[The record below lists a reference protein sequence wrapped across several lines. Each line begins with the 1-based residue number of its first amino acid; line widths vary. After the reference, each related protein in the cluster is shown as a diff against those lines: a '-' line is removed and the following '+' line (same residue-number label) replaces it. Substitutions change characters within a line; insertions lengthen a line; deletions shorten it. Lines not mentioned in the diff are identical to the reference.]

1 MRFYQL
7 LLPIFIGLHLKSYQA
22 LVTYKSTLP
31 LNAIKPDAG
40 LKLIKESIKKDTNFE
55 KGITICIRFNFLALG
70 EWSPLFTHDVGLA
83 TDWHSLYAQSMFF
96 ARVGYKKTFFIFGT
110 MASIVKDVDSNTFL
124 LWSTNRWH
132 SICVACDRTNS
143 HITFVKVIKC
153 AMYFLFIQVLWQYGL
168 WSFQAGGTKLE

>member
-7 LLPIFIGLHLKSYQA
+7 LLPILIGLHLKTSQA

-31 LNAIKPDAG
+31 LNATSPNAG
-40 LKLIKESIKKDTNFE
+40 LKLIKESIKRDTNFE

-153 AMYFLFIQVLWQYGL
+153 AMYFYLYKYYGNTGCGV
-168 WSFQAGGTKLE
+168 FKQGVQN